1 MDIRRCT
8 LEEVVVNSNFWKNKK
23 VLLTGHTGF
32 KGSWLSIWL
41 KKLGVELI
49 GFSKDIPTEPS
60 LFELAKVSEDMK
72 SIIGDIRDFSVIQ
85 KIIQENQPEIIIHMA
100 AQALVRKSYEDPI
113 DTFSTN
119 IMGTVNLLESLK
131 QSKKTR
137 VVINVTSDKCYENKG
152 IKEKFSENSPM
163 GGYDPYSNSKACSEL
178 VTSSYRDSF
187 FNPKEY
193 QKHGVSLATCRAG
206 NVIGGGDWSKDRLIP
221 DIMRGILN
229 NEIIKIRNPN
239 AIRPWQHVLDPL
251 NGYLT
256 LAEKMW
262 SAGNKFS
269 EGWNFGPLEEDEK
282 SVIWI
287 AKKLTKQW
295 SNGIKWSIEDNI
307 NPHEENSLRLNCIK
321 ANSRLGWI
329 SKLNLEQ
336 GLEWVVEWYKQY
348 KQNNN
353 MKKITE
359 QQIEEFQKLK

>member
-1 MDIRRCT
+1 MVI
-8 LEEVVVNSNFWKNKK
+8 NSNFWKNKK

-41 KKLGVELI
+41 KKLEVELI
-49 GFSKDIPTEPS
+49 GFSKDIPTKPS
-60 LFELAKVSEDMK
+60 LFELAKVSEDMV
-72 SIIGDIRDFSVIQ
+72 SIMGDIRNFSIIQ
-85 KIIQENQPEIIIHMA
+85 KIIQEHQPDIIIHMA
-100 AQALVRKSYEDPI
+100 AQSLVRKSYEDPLE
-113 DTFSTN
+113 TFSTN
-119 IMGTVNLLESLK
+119 IMGTVNVLESIK
-131 QSKKTR
+131 ISEKTR
-137 VVINVTSDKCYENKG
+137 VMINVTSDKCYKNSG
-152 IKEKFSENSPM
+152 TKEKFSESSPM

-193 QKHGVSLATCRAG
+193 QKHGMSVATCRAG

-221 DIMRGILN
+221 DIMRGIIN

-262 SAGNKFS
+262 SAGNEFS
-269 EGWNFGPLEEDEK
+269 EAWNFGPTEEGEK
-282 SVIWI
+282 SVKWI
-287 AKKLTKQW
+287 TEKLTKQW
-295 SNGIKWSIEDNI
+295 LNHIKWDIDNDI
-307 NPHEENSLRLNCIK
+307 NPHEENSLRLNCMK
-321 ANSRLGWI
+321 ANSRLSWR

-336 GLEWVVEWYKQY
+336 GLDWVLEWYKQY
-348 KQNNN
+348 KENND

-359 QQIEEFQKLK
+359 QQIEEFQKLS

>member
-1 MDIRRCT
+1 MVI
-8 LEEVVVNSNFWKNKK
+8 NSNFWKNKK

-49 GFSKDIPTEPS
+49 GFSKDIPTKPS
-60 LFELAKVSEDMK
+60 LFELAKVSENMI
-72 SIIGDIRDFSVIQ
+72 STMGDIRNLSVIQ
-85 KIIQENQPEIIIHMA
+85 KVIQEHQPDIIIHMA
-100 AQALVRKSYEDPI
+100 AQPLVRKSYENPLE
-113 DTFSTN
+113 TFSTN
-119 IMGTVNLLESLK
+119 IMGTANVLESIK
-131 QSKKTR
+131 MTEKTR
-137 VVINVTSDKCYENKG
+137 VIINVTSDKCYKNNG
-152 IKEKFSENSPM
+152 ANEKFSEDSPM
-163 GGYDPYSNSKACSEL
+163 GGYDPYSSSKACSEL

-221 DIMRGILN
+221 DIMRGVIN

-269 EGWNFGPLEEDEK
+269 EAWNFGPMEEDEQ
-282 SVIWI
+282 SVKWI
-287 AKKLTKQW
+287 TKKLTKQW
-295 SNGIKWSIEDNI
+295 SSNIKWDVDNDI
-307 NPHEENSLRLNCIK
+307 NPHEENSLRLNCMK
-321 ANSRLGWI
+321 ANSRLNWRP
-329 SKLNLEQ
+329 KLKLEQ

-348 KQNNN
+348 KQNNPE
-353 MKKITE
+353 KY
-359 QQIEEFQKLK
+359 Q